1 MNVKINE
8 PAIMQIVAN
17 GEEVIR
23 FEQNGD
29 IFVRG
34 KLTENDKE
42 VVEEFRCFLT
52 NQGLLTV

>member
-42 VVEEFRCFLT
+42 VVEAFRCFLT